1 MSRRLSLLGLLGAG
15 LIVLGAATGCA
26 SGAASAPSSAPPTQ
40 PDATASAEPSPVEA
54 GWLNGGRSI
63 ALVTWGSSSCAP
75 RATDVPTVADGVV
88 TVDLTDR
95 PGTTCTRDMVP
106 RPTLVPL
113 PEGLDSTKEL
123 RISVTG
129 VVTGETTLPGLTDA
143 VEPPAATDFAP
154 SAGWVGDSL
163 VAILTY
169 GSSSCPPVVE
179 TVSAQGDAIAVGFAT
194 PPADQV
200 CTLDIAPRVS
210 IADVTDLGDTGAT
223 RLVLSGGDVTVDGPV
238 AITGTR

>member
-1 MSRRLSLLGLLGAG
+1 MSRRLSFLGLLGAG

-26 SGAASAPSSAPPTQ
+26 SGAASAPSSAPAQ

-54 GWLNGGRSI
+54 GWLNGGASL
-63 ALVTWGSSSCAP
+63 ALVTWGSSSCVA
-75 RATDVPTVADGVV
+75 RITDVPTVSDGVL

-113 PEGLDSTKEL
+113 PEGLDATKDLE
-123 RISVTG
+123 ISVTG
-129 VVTGETTLPGLTDA
+129 VVTGRATLPGLTDA
-143 VEPPAATDFAP
+143 TTPPPATDFEP

-169 GSSSCPPVVE
+169 GSSSCPPTVE
-179 TVSAQGDAIAVGFAT
+179 TVSAQQDAIAVGFAA

-200 CTLDIAPRVS
+200 CTLDIAPRLSV
-210 IADVTDLGDTGAT
+210 ADVSGLGETTAT
-223 RLVLSGGDVTVDGPV
+223 ALVLSGGDVNVDGPV
-238 AITGTR
+238 SILGTR